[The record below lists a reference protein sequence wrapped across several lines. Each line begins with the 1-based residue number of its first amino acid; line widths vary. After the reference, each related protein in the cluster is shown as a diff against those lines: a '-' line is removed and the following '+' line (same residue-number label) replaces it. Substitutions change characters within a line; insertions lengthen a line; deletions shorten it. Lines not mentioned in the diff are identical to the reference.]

1 MEPTTA
7 VVCGAGIAG
16 LTVAGELARAGWD
29 VTVLERS
36 PARRDHGYMV
46 DFFGPGFDA
55 ADEMGL
61 LPRLRE
67 LAYDVEVVCLVDGSG
82 REREVDYRLVT
93 SAGGG
98 RLLSLMRPD
107 LELALLERLPDRVA
121 VRFGAVV
128 AAVTQDEHAAT
139 AHLADGTTHTASVV
153 VGADG
158 VHSRVRAA
166 VAGDVALRRL
176 GLHTCAFTFTDPD
189 LHARLGSRWYL
200 TDTLHR
206 TAGRYALRDGRVA
219 FFGAHRTA
227 DPGLPADPRAAVLS
241 AYAGLD
247 TATDRALAH
256 CPPAA
261 ELYYDEVAQVEL
273 SRWSAGRVG
282 LVGDACQA
290 VSLLAGQGASLAVAG
305 GRLLA
310 DELAGASTPAAAFR
324 AYEERWRPV
333 VEERQR
339 AGRRAAASFLPRT
352 RSALLVRRVAL
363 HLLQRP
369 VLGHLVRRRITGRRT
384 PALR

>member
-7 VVCGAGIAG
+7 VVCGAGMAG
-16 LTVAGELARAGWD
+16 LTVAGELARAGWV

-36 PARRDHGYMV
+36 PARRDHGFMV

-55 ADEMGL
+55 AEAMGL

-67 LAYDVEVVCLVDGSG
+67 LAHDVDVVCFVDGSG
-82 REREVDYRLVT
+82 REREVDYRLVA

-107 LELALLERLPDRVA
+107 LELALFERLPDGIA
-121 VRFGAVV
+121 VRFGA
-128 AAVTQDEHAAT
+128 AVTAVTRDDDTAT
-139 AHLADGTTHTASVV
+139 VHLADGTAHTAAVV
-153 VGADG
+153 IGADG
-158 VHSRVRAA
+158 VRSRVRDA
-166 VAGDVALRRL
+166 VAGPVDLRRL
-176 GLHTCAFTFTDPD
+176 GLHTCAFTFDDPD

-206 TAGRYALRDGRVA
+206 MAGHYALHDGRVA
-219 FFGAHRTA
+219 FFGAHRVGG
-227 DPGLPADPRAAVLS
+227 PGLPADPRAAVLA

-247 TATDRALAH
+247 AATDRALAH
-256 CPPAA
+256 CPPS
-261 ELYYDEVAQVEL
+261 EDLYYDEVAQVEPP
-273 SRWSAGRVG
+273 RWSAGRVG

-305 GRLLA
+305 GLLLA
-310 DELAGASTPAAAFR
+310 RELTTGPTPAAAFR
-324 AYEERWRPV
+324 TYEQRWRPV

-352 RSALLVRRVAL
+352 RTALLTRRIAL
-363 HLLQRP
+363 ALLQHP
-369 VLGHLVRRRITGRRT
+369 VLGRPVRARLT
-384 PALR
+384 LH

>member
-16 LTVAGELARAGWD
+16 LTAAGELARAGWE

-36 PARRDHGYMV
+36 PARRDHGFMV

-55 ADEMGL
+55 AEAMGL

-67 LAYDVEVVCLVDGSG
+67 LAHDVEVVCFVDGSG
-82 REREVDYRLVT
+82 REREVDYRLVA

-107 LELALLERLPDRVA
+107 LELALFERLPDGVA
-121 VRFGAVV
+121 VRFGA
-128 AAVTQDEHAAT
+128 AVTAVTRDEGSAT
-139 AHLADGTTHTASVV
+139 VHLADGTAHTAAVV
-153 VGADG
+153 IGADG
-158 VHSRVRAA
+158 VRSRVRDA
-166 VAGDVALRRL
+166 VTGPVDLRRL
-176 GLHTCAFTFTDPD
+176 GLHTCAFTFDDPD
-189 LHARLGSRWYL
+189 LHARLGSRWHL

-206 TAGRYALRDGRVA
+206 MAGHYALRDGRVA
-219 FFGAHRTA
+219 FFGAHRVG
-227 DPGLPADPRAAVLS
+227 DPGLPADPRAAVLA
-241 AYAGLD
+241 AYAGLGA
-247 TATDRALAH
+247 ATDRALAH
-256 CPPAA
+256 CPPS
-261 ELYYDEVAQVEL
+261 EDLYYDEVAQVEL
-273 SRWSAGRVG
+273 SRWSAGRIG

-310 DELAGASTPAAAFR
+310 RELTAGPTPEAAFR
-324 AYEERWRPV
+324 TYERRWRPV

-352 RSALLVRRVAL
+352 RTALLTRRVAL
-363 HLLQRP
+363 ALLQHR
-369 VLGHLVRRRITGRRT
+369 VLGHPVRARIS
-384 PALR
+384 LH

>member
-1 MEPTTA
+1 VEPTTA

-16 LTVAGELARAGWD
+16 LTVAGELARAGWE

-55 ADEMGL
+55 AEAMGL

-67 LAYDVEVVCLVDGSG
+67 LAHDVEVVCFVDGSG
-82 REREVDYRLVT
+82 REREVDHRLVA

-107 LELALLERLPDRVA
+107 LELALFERLPDGVA
-121 VRFGAVV
+121 VRFGT
-128 AAVTQDEHAAT
+128 AVTAVTRDDDTAT
-139 AHLADGTTHTASVV
+139 VHLADGTAHTAAVV
-153 VGADG
+153 IGADG
-158 VHSRVRAA
+158 VRSRVRDA
-166 VAGDVALRRL
+166 VTGPVDLRRL
-176 GLHTCAFTFTDPD
+176 GLHTCAFTFDDPD
-189 LHARLGSRWYL
+189 LHARLGHRWYL

-206 TAGRYALRDGRVA
+206 MAGHYALRNGRVA
-219 FFGAHRTA
+219 FFGAHRVRE
-227 DPGLPADPRAAVLS
+227 PGLPTDSRAAVLA

-247 TATDRALAH
+247 AATDRALAH
-256 CPPAA
+256 CPPP
-261 ELYYDEVAQVEL
+261 EDLYYDEVAQVEL
-273 SRWSAGRVG
+273 PRWSAGRVG

-310 DELAGASTPAAAFR
+310 HELTAGPTPDAAFR
-324 AYEERWRPV
+324 AYERRWRPV
-333 VEERQR
+333 VEKRQR

-352 RSALLVRRVAL
+352 RTALLTRRVAL
-363 HLLQRP
+363 ALLQHRVLGRP
-369 VLGHLVRRRITGRRT
+369 VRARIS
-384 PALR
+384 LH